1 MIHGIMP
8 LFLLLPLR
16 PPIPHGPHAYFGM
29 RRAGNAVER
38 NVTKR
43 TAAVIDDPT
52 KVVLRFPLGQSPN
65 AISGSPVVPESETGE
80 ANIAQTART
89 HIQPTLHGNKF

>member
-8 LFLLLPLR
+8 LFLLLPLL

-29 RRAGNAVER
+29 RRAGNAVEC

-43 TAAVIDDPT
+43 TAAVIEDPP
-52 KVVLRFPLGQSPN
+52 KVVLRFLLGQSPDG
-65 AISGSPVVPESETGE
+65 ISGSPVVPESETGE

-89 HIQPTLHGNKF
+89 RIQPTR

>member
-1 MIHGIMP
+1 MP
-8 LFLLLPLR
+8 PFLLFPLLT
-16 PPIPHGPHAYFGM
+16 PIPYGPHAYFGM
-29 RRAGNAVER
+29 RRTGNPVER

-43 TAAVIDDPT
+43 TAAVINDPP
-52 KVVLRFPLGQSPN
+52 KVVLRFPLGKSPN

>member
-1 MIHGIMP
+1 
-8 LFLLLPLR
+8 
-16 PPIPHGPHAYFGM
+16 M

-80 ANIAQTART
+80 ANLRNPISVSRNHWLLTIMVT
-89 HIQPTLHGNKF
+89 EWFSTP

>member
-29 RRAGNAVER
+29 RRAGNAVEC

-43 TAAVIDDPT
+43 TAAVIEDPP
-52 KVVLRFPLGQSPN
+52 KVVLRFLLGQTPDG
-65 AISGSPVVPESETGE
+65 ISGSPVVPESETGE

-89 HIQPTLHGNKF
+89 RIQPTR